1 MFGEKFYN
9 GIIRKYVIYFGTL
22 FNDIEI
28 DRVNSSN
35 TVIQSIRVPI
45 SYGPKEKYLAQLEQN
60 PNLDRKIA
68 IQLPIMSFE
77 MTSFNY
83 SPERRLN
90 PTHRLYYNTTAVN
103 KLKSVYTP
111 TPFDIGFQL
120 NIYVRNAEDGVRI
133 LEQILPYFT
142 PEYTATLKLLDNM
155 PDVKVD
161 VPVVFN
167 SLSSEDTYEGDYE
180 TRRALIHTLD
190 FTVKGYVF
198 GPVRERSGLIRM
210 ANTQFFVDNNDEDIW
225 DFTRSDPS
233 ITDRGLPSS
242 KITIV
247 PGQDANGNPI
257 SFTGITANGIASI
270 QNGLVSRVDVLVRG
284 RGYTNATV
292 TIAAPDSIVAQ
303 AEATI
308 ANGSVTT
315 IDISTGGGFYSVA
328 PIVTI
333 SGTRDNSGNTE
344 SYTETLTATIT
355 NGIVTDISLPT
366 TNNIITANIAVANP
380 PNVTATAT
388 ANVSAEGKISSIT
401 VTDGGAGYLTVP
413 VVSISG
419 PDANSISRYD
429 IQANSNYGYIIQ
441 KTYNDG

>member
-35 TVIQSIRVPI
+35 NVIQTIRVPI
-45 SYGPKEKYLAQLEQN
+45 SYGPKEKYLAQLDQN
-60 PNLDRKIA
+60 PNLDRKVA
-68 IQLPIMSFE
+68 IQLPVMSFE

-83 SPERRLN
+83 SAERRLN
-90 PTHRLYYNTTAVN
+90 PLTRMYYNTAAVN
-103 KLKSVYTP
+103 KLKSVFTP

-133 LEQILPYFT
+133 LEQVLPYFT

-167 SLSSEDTYEGDYE
+167 SMTTEDTYEGDYE

-190 FTVKGYVF
+190 FTIKGYVF

-210 ANTQFFVDNNDEDIW
+210 ANTQFFIDSSPTGEWDI
-225 DFTRSDPS
+225 TRSDPD
-233 ITDRGLPSS
+233 TPGTPSS

-257 SFTGITANGIASI
+257 SYTGITANGIATVSS
-270 QNGLVSRVDVLVRG
+270 GSVSRIDVLVRG

-292 TIAAPDSIVAQ
+292 TIASPNSVVAT

-308 ANGSVTT
+308 ANGAVT
-315 IDISTGGGFYSVA
+315 DIEITNGGGFYSVS
-328 PIVTI
+328 PIVNI
-333 SGTRDNSGNTE
+333 SGDRTSGNTTVTY
-344 SYTETLTATIT
+344 SETLTATVN
-355 NGIVTDISLPT
+355 NGIVTAISLPST
-366 TNNIITANIAVANP
+366 TDIINATISVANP

-388 ANVSAEGKISSIT
+388 AEVEDGKINSIT
-401 VTDGGAGYLTVP
+401 ITDGGAGYLTAP
-413 VVSISG
+413 VVTVSG
-419 PDANSISRYD
+419 PDAGSISRYN
-429 IQANSNYGYIIQ
+429 ILANSNYGYIIQ